1 MPPEV
6 TSVSDTRPP
15 LSIERIREV
24 LAALPISPES
34 DERLMSDYH
43 RIVEIHHLA
52 QSGGVRSACAQLRA
66 QVFEEVPESEG
77 DALPQG
83 TGLAARRL
91 DGVREEMRAS
101 AQATLGRLATIS
113 ADEEQA
119 VLDCASEIDSALAQ
133 LAAPRR

>member
-1 MPPEV
+1 MPSQV
-6 TSVSDTRPP
+6 TAVSDTRPP
-15 LSIERIREV
+15 LSVERIREV
-24 LAALPISPES
+24 LAALPISPDS
-34 DERLMSDYH
+34 DAGLMSDYH
-43 RIVEIHHLA
+43 RIVEIHQLA
-52 QSGGVRSACAQLRA
+52 QAGGVRTARAQLRA

-77 DALPQG
+77 DALPEG

-119 VLDCASEIDSALAQ
+119 VLDCAPEIESALAQ
-133 LAAPRR
+133 LR